1 MNNDVVGGQ
10 STMTAISHPVVTH
23 SATPSPSANSPA
35 MESSVVHNP
44 KLAKI
49 VIIDDEPLVI
59 RVVRRFLSTAGY
71 QNFTTISDSTQAM
84 EAIMREKPDVVLV
97 DIMMPEVTGLD
108 ILKHRQVD
116 KTMQYIPFIVLS
128 ASSDKETKR
137 KALELGA
144 TEFLNKPVDP
154 SDLVLRVRNAL
165 FFKAHQDQLL
175 NNAELLEKQVQVRTL
190 QLQKSREQIIHCLAN
205 AAEFRDNVTG
215 KHVIRVGMYAA
226 VIARRLGKSEAYCTR
241 IRLAAQLHDV
251 GKIGIP
257 DSILMSPDRL
267 TSSEFDVMKRHCQI
281 GGQII
286 EPLAQQD
293 RQIFGD
299 DESSM
304 LVLASNIALTHHEK
318 WNGQGYPFGLSSRE
332 IPVEGRITAV
342 ADVFDALTSA
352 RPYKEAFELQ
362 RSLEI
367 IASERG
373 SSFDPTVV
381 DAFFAEIDTIRQ
393 IRSEYSD

>member
-1 MNNDVVGGQ
+1 MNQDPAQLMTTMPAVGAALQAAVPANAVSDSGQ
-10 STMTAISHPVVTH
+10 VQD
-23 SATPSPSANSPA
+23 
-35 MESSVVHNP
+35 SVAHNP

-49 VIIDDEPLVI
+49 VIVDDEPLVI

-71 QNFTTISDSTQAM
+71 QNFTTISDSTQAV
-84 EAIMREKPDVVLV
+84 EAISREKPDVVLM
-97 DIMMPEVTGLD
+97 DIMMPEVSGLD
-108 ILKHRQVD
+108 ILKYRQVD
-116 KTMQYIPFIVLS
+116 ETMKYIPFIVLS

-165 FFKAHQDQLL
+165 FVKAHQDQLS
-175 NNAELLEKQVQVRTL
+175 NNAELLEKQVQIRTL

-215 KHVIRVGMYAA
+215 KHVIRVGMFAA
-226 VIARRLGKSEAYCTR
+226 VIARQLGMDEMYCSR

-267 TSSEFDVMKRHCQI
+267 SNSEFDVMKRHCQI

-293 RQIFGD
+293 RQIYGE
-299 DESSM
+299 DECSM

-318 WNGQGYPFGLSSRE
+318 WNGKGYPFGLKGE
-332 IPVEGRITAV
+332 QIPIEGRITAV

-352 RPYKEAFELQ
+352 RPYKEAFDQQ

-373 SSFDPTVV
+373 SSFDPAVV
-381 DAFFAEIDTIRQ
+381 DAFFAEIETIRS
-393 IRSEYSD
+393 IHAEYSD

>member
-1 MNNDVVGGQ
+1 MLDQTANAIAPDVSGSVPV
-10 STMTAISHPVVTH
+10 TAVV
-23 SATPSPSANSPA
+23 PSNGAPASNSIA
-35 MESSVVHNP
+35 HNP
-44 KLAKI
+44 KLAKV

-71 QNFTTISDSTQAM
+71 QNFTTISDSNQAI
-84 EAIMREKPDVVLV
+84 EAIKREKPDVVLC
-97 DIMMPEVTGLD
+97 DIMMPDITGLD
-108 ILKHRQVD
+108 ILKFRQVD
-116 KTMQYIPFIVLS
+116 DEMKYIPFIVLS
-128 ASSDKETKR
+128 ASSDKETKQ
-137 KALELGA
+137 KALSLGA

-154 SDLVLRVRNAL
+154 NDLILRVRNAL
-165 FFKAHQDQLL
+165 FVKAHQDQLS
-175 NNAELLEKQVQVRTL
+175 NNADTLEKEVQLRTM

-215 KHVIRVGMYAA
+215 QHVIRVGMYTA
-226 VIARRLGKSEAYCTR
+226 VIAEKLGFDQLYCDR

-267 TSSEFDVMKRHCQI
+267 TSEEFEVMKRHCQI

-286 EPLAQQD
+286 EPLAIQD
-293 RQIFGD
+293 RQIYGSD
-299 DESSM
+299 DKSM

-318 WNGQGYPFGLSSRE
+318 WNGQGYPYGLE
-332 IPVEGRITAV
+332 GQQIPIEGRIVAV

-352 RPYKEAFELQ
+352 RPYKEAFEIQ
-362 RSLEI
+362 RALEI

-373 SSFDPTVV
+373 SSFDPEVV
-381 DAFFAEIDTIRQ
+381 DAFFAEIKEICRIR
-393 IRSEYSD
+393 EHYGD